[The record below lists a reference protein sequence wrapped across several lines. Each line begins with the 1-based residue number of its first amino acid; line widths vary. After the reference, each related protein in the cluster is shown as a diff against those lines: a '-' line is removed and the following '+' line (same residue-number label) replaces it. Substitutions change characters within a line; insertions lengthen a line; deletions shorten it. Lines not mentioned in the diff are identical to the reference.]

1 MKLFI
6 RYACLEAKRMFLSF
20 PRILLGGIF
29 ILMLL
34 SGTIL
39 FCQQNAA
46 GEKQKNSIRIGIA
59 AQKDEPF
66 VDWMISVVSNM
77 KSMEY
82 DCRFERIDK
91 EDADRL
97 LASGEIA
104 IAFFIPQNY
113 VASIVSGENKH
124 LSIRMGN
131 GQTTIVTFLLK
142 QLSEAAS
149 SFILNSEAGIY
160 TMQEYYSHHNLPNKA
175 EDELELNLQYIKDIA
190 GLEKGMKTETIETG
204 NTYPL
209 VSQYIIS
216 GFVLFLLL
224 WGLAAGKMLE
234 PQNKAFQEQLINAGM
249 PKGRQ
254 LLARGLSFLSIS
266 FVNYLVL
273 FLLISIAMLATGTA
287 LPDTMVSDIA
297 GLWKFAA
304 CCLPLLLASSVTIQ
318 AVYEI
323 TGDALGGALLLFFGV
338 LVLALCS
345 GCFYP
350 LSYLPESLQKLAPK
364 LPLYQACRYGLAV
377 LYH

>member
-1 MKLFI
+1 
-6 RYACLEAKRMFLSF
+6 MFLSF

-46 GEKQKNSIRIGIA
+46 GEKQKNSIHIGIA

-364 LPLYQACRYGLAV
+364 LPLYQACQYGLAV
-377 LYH
+377 LYR

>member
-1 MKLFI
+1 
-6 RYACLEAKRMFLSF
+6 MFLSF

-46 GEKQKNSIRIGIA
+46 GEKQKNSIRIGVA

-82 DCRFERIDK
+82 DCRFE
-91 EDADRL
+91 
-97 LASGEIA
+97 
-104 IAFFIPQNY
+104 
-113 VASIVSGENKH
+113 
-124 LSIRMGN
+124 
-131 GQTTIVTFLLK
+131 TTIVTFLLK

-234 PQNKAFQEQLINAGM
+234 PRNKAFQEQLINAGM

-254 LLARGLSFLSIS
+254 LLARGLSFLSTS
-266 FVNYLVL
+266 LVNYLVL

-364 LPLYQACRYGLAV
+364 LPLYQACQYGLAV
-377 LYH
+377 LYR